1 MNDLISLNP
10 NQHLTMSSREI
21 AGLCEKE
28 HKDVMRDIRAMF
40 EQLEMTSETSAQ
52 FCADLPDAY
61 GRPQPV
67 FNLPKDLTLTLVAGY
82 NVKLRKRIIDRWLE
96 LEAKTAP
103 ALPGTYLQALKALTA
118 EVEAREAAE
127 TRALEAERTKALIG
141 SKREATAMATASREH
156 RRAEA
161 LAIELDRS
169 KEYATVKR
177 MELLYH
183 GQKFNWRLLKST
195 ATEMG
200 LPPIDVFDA
209 NYGTV
214 KAYHKDVWFEAYA
227 LDHPP
232 IESGL
237 KRGL

>member
-1 MNDLISLNP
+1 MVAQLSPEFTAALVDRW
-10 NQHLTMSSREI
+10 Q
-21 AGLCEKE
+21 
-28 HKDVMRDIRAMF
+28 
-40 EQLEMTSETSAQ
+40 QLEAQ
-52 FCADLPDAY
+52 
-61 GRPQPV
+61 
-67 FNLPKDLTLTLVAGY
+67 VA
-82 NVKLRKRIIDRWLE
+82 
-96 LEAKTAP
+96 AP

-127 TRALEAERTKALIG
+127 ARALEAERTKALIG

-237 KRGL
+237 TRGL